1 MLTPQSHVYYEDNEW
16 YPADLLGAPT
26 FGRGFTWSTRNL
38 MKDGKALQAMK
49 NGSITTTYARSGV
62 ILVFFVAPGGE
73 VIQASR
79 YIDWNSIR
87 VGSDDLK

>member
-1 MLTPQSHVYYEDNEW
+1 MLTLQSHVYYEDNES
-16 YPADLLGAPT
+16 YLAELLGAPT

-38 MKDGKALQAMK
+38 MKGGKALQVMK
-49 NGSITTTYARSGV
+49 NGSITATYTRSGV

-87 VGSDDLK
+87 VGGDDLK